1 MVRSSYIVL
10 AMLLGVLSARADT
23 SLPSSAMAAYR
34 VGAYDKAASL
44 SETEGTA
51 RSFAFAAQALI
62 ADAISRKDG
71 FCVPCLE
78 KAERLAEHA
87 MEIDPRV
94 IDGYLQDAV
103 AIGFRGRSIG
113 LSAARSEGLAE
124 KARTLLDKAMA
135 IDSTNVWA
143 RASLGAWHIE
153 IVHHAGRILASLMYD
168 ASTDEGLELYR
179 SALRDAP
186 DIAVL
191 HYHYALSILALDQS
205 RYRTEA
211 EKELRHTLSIR
222 TDDALSN
229 YVRAQAATVLDAL
242 EKSSPSEIEALVGRL
257 QGYPPN

>member
-1 MVRSSYIVL
+1 MVLVRVVVL
-10 AMLLGVLSARADT
+10 AVLCCALPARAGT

-34 VGAYDKAASL
+34 AGAYDQAATL
-44 SETEGTA
+44 SESEGSA
-51 RSFAFAAQALI
+51 KSYAFAAQSLI
-62 ADAISRKDG
+62 ADAISRKEG
-71 FCVPCLE
+71 FCISCLE

-87 MEIDPRV
+87 IELDPRV

-113 LSAARSEGLAE
+113 VSAARTGGLAE
-124 KARTLLDKAMA
+124 RARGLLDKAMI
-135 IDSTNVWA
+135 IDPSNVWA

-191 HYHYALSILALDQS
+191 HYHYALSILALDLS

-257 QGYPPN
+257 QGYPSN